1 MGPRHRHGNEPG
13 KEQRGRIWTPR
24 DEQAGGRAL
33 RSLGL
38 PRQQCT
44 GRTGDLW
51 LRSQVDVAKSRQHDH
66 EGEMGELTEPVPR
79 RGPHVHPARGSET
92 VGRVL
97 LRLSLGR
104 CSRRPVAGGSRR
116 RPSDGTDGAALSS
129 PRRTAFLPFQ
139 RKDTEAQHA
148 ATRARRR
155 RPSRILVL
163 RPPTGRHPLLGGP
176 RVCAFN
182 QHDSEAEW
190 TCFLRSQETIFLG
203 CETQ

>member
-104 CSRRPVAGGSRR
+104 CSQRPVAGGSRR
-116 RPSDGTDGAALSS
+116 RPSSGTDGTALSS

-139 RKDTEAQHA
+139 RRDTEAQHA
-148 ATRARRR
+148 RHVPDDVGPAASWSCGLRLAATPSWEGRGCAHLISTIRRLNGPASSAVRRR
-155 RPSRILVL
+155 
-163 RPPTGRHPLLGGP
+163 
-176 RVCAFN
+176 F
-182 QHDSEAEW
+182 
-190 TCFLRSQETIFLG
+190 F
-203 CETQ
+203 